1 MRGRQLPSAVEH
13 VAGLQRRGNR
23 TRERLSSRDGDEVE
37 SGRHAGQDRVDPGI
51 RGASGKIQPSPS
63 YPVVRPEDAH
73 GFRDFRS
80 EEHTSEIQSLKRI
93 SDASFCLK
101 KKNKT

>member
-63 YPVVRPEDAH
+63 YPVVRPEDA
-73 GFRDFRS
+73 RS
-80 EEHTSEIQSLKRI
+80 EEHTSELQSLMRI
-93 SDASFCLK
+93 SYAVFCLQK
-101 KKNKT
+101 KKT